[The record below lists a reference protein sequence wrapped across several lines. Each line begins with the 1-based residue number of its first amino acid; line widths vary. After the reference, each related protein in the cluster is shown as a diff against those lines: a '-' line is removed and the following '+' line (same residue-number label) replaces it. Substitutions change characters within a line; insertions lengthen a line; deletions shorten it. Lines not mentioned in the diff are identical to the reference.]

1 MQKSSYNERV
11 YMSYKHEFLYPDY
24 YPEFACKCGDCRAT
38 CCHGWGIALSRDEY
52 FRVMSTDCSP
62 ELRRRLD
69 VAFRPA
75 TDPAPTPER
84 YVLISYNWLGKCPIQ
99 TDEGLCLLHRDM
111 GEEAIPEIC
120 RRYPRCHRVLP
131 IHECCAST
139 ACEYTLELL
148 WRDTEPVR
156 FITGEVEVYDEDFDT
171 PAAAIFDA
179 SEYEQV
185 RKIAFEIIADRSMSL
200 DDRIAA
206 LARRFGAVL
215 PYLVMPEE
223 KAAELFMRLTKTS
236 GSLEE
241 ISEEVEAYV
250 KADSELPRF
259 CLDGVSD
266 IEIYIEKMF
275 VNHLFYKAFPRS
287 FPNSTPTHE
296 IASLVALRG
305 LHRFVSEAY
314 LAAHGYT
321 FENFVDVTAKMFRMV
336 EHSRFDEAAAHFVL
350 KE

>member
-1 MQKSSYNERV
+1 
-11 YMSYKHEFLYPDY
+11 MSYKHTFTYPDY

-38 CCHGWGIALSRDEY
+38 CCHGWGIALSQDEY

-75 TDPAPTPER
+75 TNPAPTPER
-84 YVLISYNWLGKCPIQ
+84 YVLISYNWQGKCPIQ
-99 TDEGLCLLHRDM
+99 TEEGLCLLHRDM
-111 GEEAIPEIC
+111 GEGAIPEIC
-120 RRYPRCHRVLP
+120 RRYPRCHRILP
-131 IHECCAST
+131 IHECCTST

-148 WRDTEPVR
+148 WRDMEPIR
-156 FITGEVEVYDEDFDT
+156 FIIGEATVFDEDFDT
-171 PAAAIFDA
+171 PAAAALDT
-179 SEYEQV
+179 SEYELV
-185 RKIAFEIIADRSMSL
+185 RKIAFEIMGDRNMSF

-223 KAAELFMRLTKTS
+223 KAAELFSNLVKTS
-236 GSLEE
+236 GSLGELAE
-241 ISEEVEAYV
+241 DVEAYV
-250 KADSELPRF
+250 KADSDLARF
-259 CLDGVSD
+259 NLDSVPN
-266 IEIYIEKMF
+266 IEIYLEKMF
-275 VNHLFYKAFPRS
+275 VNHIFYKAFPRS
-287 FPNSTPTHE
+287 FPDSTPTQE

-314 LAAHGYT
+314 LAVHGFT
-321 FENFVDVTAKMFRMV
+321 FSNLVDVTAKLFRMV
-336 EHSRFDEAAAHFVL
+336 EHSRFDEVAARFVL